1 MEIRQI
7 PIPECLGVPAAR
19 EFEQAALLLAAI
31 EHETWGDDDFALTA
45 AELLAAARGTHLRR
59 VAFGAWEGDE
69 LLGRSSAVW
78 DEDPEA
84 ESAEVHVVVAARHRR
99 RGIGRALL
107 EVAERAA
114 IDAGKL
120 ALDSFSDHP
129 EASLAGP
136 GDGLRAPAETAG
148 DAEIPA
154 DSPAAG
160 FAAATGYELGQIE
173 RVSLLDTAGRATE
186 LQAQLGAVETSAA
199 DAGYRVVAWQD
210 AAPDSLVDAYAA
222 AREHMSRDIPAG
234 ALQIDAERW
243 DRARVRAWESELL
256 SGGTTLLSCAV
267 VDAGGDVA
275 GYTVLELPP
284 GRPVAYQDDTI
295 VLGPHRGHRLGLL
308 LKLANLVAL
317 QEAAPERTRVHTWNA
332 DENAHMLR
340 INLGLGFR
348 PYGLSAAW
356 ERRVAAAHRPTSLN

>member
-1 MEIRQI
+1 MEIRRI
-7 PIPECLGVPAAR
+7 PVPEHLGVPAAR
-19 EFEQAALLLAAI
+19 EFEEAAGLLAAI
-31 EHETWGDDDFALTA
+31 ERETWGDDDFALSA
-45 AELLAAARGTHLRR
+45 QELLAAARSTHLRR
-59 VAFGAWEGDE
+59 VAFGAWADGV
-69 LLGRSSAVW
+69 LVGRSATVW
-78 DEDPEA
+78 DEDPGA
-84 ESAEVHVVVAARHRR
+84 ESAEVHVVVDRAHRR

-107 EVAERAA
+107 DAAERVAL
-114 IDAGKL
+114 DVGKR

-129 EASLAGP
+129 IESLGAP
-136 GDGLRAPAETAG
+136 GTGLRAPADTAG

-154 DSPAAG
+154 DSVAAA
-160 FAAATGYELGQIE
+160 FAAATGYALGQIE
-173 RVSLLDTAGRATE
+173 RVSLLDTSGRAEE
-186 LQAQLGAVETSAA
+186 LEAGLRPLEASAA
-199 DAGYRVVAWQD
+199 AAGYRLVGWRD
-210 AAPDSLVDAYAA
+210 AAPDALVDAYAV

-256 SGGTTLLSCAV
+256 GGGTTLLSCAV
-267 VDAGGDVA
+267 VDGSERVA

-317 QEAAPERTRVHTWNA
+317 HGTAPERTRVHTWNA

-348 PYGLSAAW
+348 PYGLSAVW
-356 ERRVAAAHRPTSLN
+356 ERRV

>member
-7 PIPECLGVPAAR
+7 PVPERLGVPAAR
-19 EFEQAALLLAAI
+19 DFEQAALLLAAI
-31 EHETWGDDDFALTA
+31 ERETWGDDDFALSA

-59 VAFGAWEGDE
+59 VAFGAWDGDE

-84 ESAEVHVVVAARHRR
+84 ESAEVHVVVAAGHRR
-99 RGIGRALL
+99 RGIARALL
-107 EVAERAA
+107 AVAERAA
-114 IDAGKL
+114 LDAGKL

-129 EASLAGP
+129 EASLGER
-136 GDGLRAPAETAG
+136 GTGLTAPAATAG

-154 DSPAAG
+154 DSAAAG
-160 FAAATGYELGQIE
+160 FAAATGYALAQIE
-173 RVSLLDTAGRATE
+173 RVSLLDTRGRTGAFR
-186 LQAQLGAVETSAA
+186 AQLVEAEASATA
-199 DAGYRVVAWQD
+199 AGYRVVGWRD
-210 AAPDSLVDAYAA
+210 AAPDALVDAYAA

-256 SGGTTLLSCAV
+256 AGGTTLLSCAV
-267 VDAGGDVA
+267 VDAAGDVA

-295 VLGPHRGHRLGLL
+295 VLRAHRGHRLGLL

-317 QEAAPERTRVHTWNA
+317 HEAAPERTRVHTWNA

-348 PYGLSAAW
+348 PSGLSAAW
-356 ERRVAAAHRPTSLN
+356 ERRVAADHRPPSLS

>member
-7 PIPECLGVPAAR
+7 PVPERLGVPAAR
-19 EFEQAALLLAAI
+19 EFEQAVLLLAAV
-31 EHETWGDDDFALTA
+31 EHETWGDDDFALS
-45 AELLAAARGTHLRR
+45 AEEMLAAARGTHLRR
-59 VAFGAWEGDE
+59 VAFGAWDGAE

-84 ESAEVHVVVAARHRR
+84 ESAEVHVVVAAGHRR

-114 IDAGKL
+114 LGAGKI

-129 EASLAGP
+129 PGSLGEP
-136 GDGLRAPAETAG
+136 GSGLRAPAATAG

-154 DSPAAG
+154 GSAAAA
-160 FAAATGYELGQIE
+160 FATATGYRLGQIE
-173 RVSLLDTAGRATE
+173 RVSLLETSGRDRE
-186 LQAQLGAVETSAA
+186 LRAQLTEVQDSAA
-199 DAGYRVVAWQD
+199 SAGYRVVSWRD
-210 AAPDSLVDAYAA
+210 GAPDALVDAYAA

-256 SGGTTLLSCAV
+256 AGGTTLLSCAV
-267 VDAGGDVA
+267 VDPSGSVA

-317 QEAAPERTRVHTWNA
+317 HDAAPERTRVHTWNA

-356 ERRVAAAHRPTSLN
+356 ERRVPSGERPSSLS